1 MSQKFHKGVF
11 AFGLT
16 LAILGMTAST
26 AFAEGDEAGAT
37 KSAETFVKD
46 APKASTAVGILVAMT
61 LLSIVPAILV
71 TMTSF
76 MRTIIVLGFLR
87 HALSTQQSPPNVVL
101 TGISLFLTL
110 FIMAPVLTRVQ
121 TDAVNPY
128 MKGELSEVAA
138 VEKGLKPLR
147 TFMARQTRQ
156 KDLALMVELSGASA
170 PASFEDIATT
180 TLIPAFM
187 ISELRTAFTMGFLV
201 FLPFMVLDMVVS
213 AVLMA
218 LGMVMLPPAMI
229 SLPLKLL
236 LFVMAD
242 GWTLVVKSLVRS
254 FDMGG

>member
-1 MSQKFHKGVF
+1 MSGNINRGMV
-11 AFGLT
+11 AFGLMLF
-16 LAILGMTAST
+16 LAGLMSSPV
-26 AFAEGDEAGAT
+26 FADGDESGPA
-37 KSAETFVKD
+37 KSVESLVKD

-110 FIMAPVLTRVQ
+110 FIMAPVLSRVQ
-121 TDAVNPY
+121 SDAVNPY

-170 PASFEDIATT
+170 PTSFEDIATT

-187 ISELRTAFTMGFLV
+187 ISELRTAFMMGFLV

>member
-26 AFAEGDEAGAT
+26 AFAEGDEADAT